1 MERPISNSQGASLS
15 SANEWQEWKKCIT
28 QIIETMKQTKEER
41 KARAIERRKELSA
54 LSQDL
59 KAVAQ
64 MEGVEESV
72 NSLLLA
78 YYKRQFSASDLRT
91 FDQWKEAGYTVK
103 KGQQSFM
110 IWATPKAT
118 KAEKERVAEAKAKGE
133 QVTEKEDYFPVCHL
147 FDISQVHTI
156 TK

>member
-1 MERPISNSQGASLS
+1 MEKAISNSQGASLS
-15 SANEWQEWKKCIT
+15 SANKWQKWKKCIT
-28 QIIETMKQTKEER
+28 QIIETMKQTKEEK

-64 MEGVEESV
+64 MEGIEESV

-91 FDQWKEAGYTVK
+91 FDQWKEAGYIVK
-103 KGQQSFM
+103 KGQTSFM

-133 QVTEKEDYFPVCHL
+133 HATEKEDYFPVCHL

-156 TK
+156 SE

>member
-1 MERPISNSQGASLS
+1 MLF
-15 SANEWQEWKKCIT
+15 ANDFQEWKLYV
-28 QIIETMKQTKEER
+28 KQFRKVIKEMEESKKER
-41 KARAIERRKELSA
+41 ALKRRQDLSA
-54 LSQDL
+54 LSRDL
-59 KAVAQ
+59 KAVAEMQ
-64 MEGVEESV
+64 GVEESV

-78 YYKRQFSASDLRT
+78 FYKQQYSTTDLRT
-91 FDQWKEAGYTVK
+91 FEQWKEAGYTVK

-133 QVTEKEDYFPVCHL
+133 HATEKEDYFPVCHL
-147 FDISQVHTI
+147 FDIKQVHTT

>member
-1 MERPISNSQGASLS
+1 ML
-15 SANEWQEWKKCIT
+15 NEFEIWRLCVKEFRKV
-28 QIIETMKQTKEER
+28 MKQISEE
-41 KARAIERRKELSA
+41 KKKRAQERRQQLSA

-64 MEGVEESV
+64 MQGIEESV

-78 YYKRQFSASDLRT
+78 YYKTQFETTDLRT
-91 FDQWKEAGYTVK
+91 FEEWKKAGYTVK
-103 KGQQSFM
+103 KGQTSFM

-118 KAEKERVAEAKAKGE
+118 KAERERVAEAKAKGE
-133 QVTEKEDYFPVCHL
+133 HATEKEDYFPVCHL
-147 FDISQVHTI
+147 FDIKQVHTI